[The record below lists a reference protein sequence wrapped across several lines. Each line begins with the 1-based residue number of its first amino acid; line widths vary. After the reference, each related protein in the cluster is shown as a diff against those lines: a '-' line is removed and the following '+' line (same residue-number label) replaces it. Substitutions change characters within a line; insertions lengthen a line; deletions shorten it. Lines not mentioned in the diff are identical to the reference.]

1 LPAATPF
8 RSAVTALRLAE
19 AIVRFAAWRTRDPA
33 ADAFRPMRR
42 GPEPVASRRAFFTVA
57 ATVPSVVPIVRATST
72 SGPSALLDALLI
84 QCSLVGIDLLP
95 KSNQETAHLDA
106 ASGFVE
112 SSFAGIRCG
121 FDLLARVARGFLRAP
136 GPSLPLSP
144 GTVHA
149 ASSRV
154 GDVVARFLARP
165 GRKKDAERCSNGN
178 TDCKHSDCF
187 RPSIS

>member
-1 LPAATPF
+1 LPAAKPF
-8 RSAVTALRLAE
+8 RSAARAPRRAEAILRLA
-19 AIVRFAAWRTRDPA
+19 ALRTRDPA

-72 SGPSALLDALLI
+72 SGPSALLDELLI
-84 QCSLVGIDLLP
+84 QCSLVGIELLP
-95 KSNQETAHLDA
+95 KSNQYAAPLYP

-112 SSFAGIRCG
+112 CSFTG
-121 FDLLARVARGFLRAP
+121 FRGGFHLLTRVAGDFLRTP
-136 GPSLPLSP
+136 GPSLSLSQ
-144 GTVHA
+144 GTIHA
-149 ASSRV
+149 AASRV

-165 GRKKDAERCSNGN
+165 GRKKDAECGPHSD